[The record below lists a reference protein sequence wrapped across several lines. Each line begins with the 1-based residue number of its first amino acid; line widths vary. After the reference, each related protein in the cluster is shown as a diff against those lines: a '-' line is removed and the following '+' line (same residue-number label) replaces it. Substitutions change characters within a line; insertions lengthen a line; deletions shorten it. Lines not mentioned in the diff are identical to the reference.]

1 MTDLAEMNK
10 TQAET
15 ITRYQRENLALS
27 RERDWYRERCEAKQR
42 YIERLQDHVAEL
54 ECPKRRAE
62 RFFTTEG
69 QGE

>member
-15 ITRYQRENLALS
+15 IQRQWFRMA
-27 RERDWYRERCEAKQR
+27 RMAGK
-42 YIERLQDHVAEL
+42 IERLQKSNDYLQRENDDLAARVAEL
-54 ECPKRRAE
+54 ECPKRRAD

-69 QGE
+69 QE

>member
-15 ITRYQRENLALS
+15 IKRQWYLMSRMVGRIERLKRSVGYLQRENDDLAA
-27 RERDWYRERCEAKQR
+27 R
-42 YIERLQDHVAEL
+42 VAEL

-62 RFFTTEG
+62 QYFTTEG
-69 QGE
+69 QE